1 MQNPY
6 QLTQLAYDAGFHAS
20 RNELIT
26 AVASAIGES
35 GGNERARGDNGDSWG
50 LWQINLPSHPEY
62 RSNPEQLY
70 DPRTNANAAYKIYVA
85 AGRNFEPF
93 HAWSHASGPKK
104 AFLTSAALVG
114 VSAWEAS
121 HPAAALGTVTRPVTS
136 AAGDAVGAATGGI
149 SDALGAADRLR
160 GWITTPANVG
170 RLAAGFIGAV
180 VIIVG
185 LAILARP
192 VVEPV
197 AQAAGKAADIA
208 L

>member
-26 AVASAIGES
+26 AVAAAIGES
-35 GGNERARGDNGDSWG
+35 GGNERARGDGGDSWG

-62 RSNPEQLY
+62 RANPEQLY

-85 AGRNFEPF
+85 AGRDFEPF

-114 VSAWEAS
+114 VSAWEVS
-121 HPAAALGTVTRPVTS
+121 HPGAALGTVAKPVTD
-136 AAGDAVGAATGGI
+136 AAGSAIGQATGGL
-149 SDALGAADRLR
+149 SDALGAAERLR
-160 GWITTPANVG
+160 TWITTPANLG
-170 RLAAGFIGAV
+170 RLATGIIGAV
-180 VIIVG
+180 VIVIG
-185 LAILARP
+185 LAVLARP
-192 VVEPV
+192 VIEPV
-197 AQAAGKAADIA
+197 AQTAAKAADIA